1 MRQIGQRHQKQRA
14 LLLDLIQLDAQLS
27 NLLRPLPV
35 RLEDAARVLALP
47 LRARD
52 LVAGRVLLAL
62 QPFELG
68 NQPAPPVLERREL
81 LELAVDVHA
90 AVLQPAF
97 HFVLVVAHVS
107 RIKHGGIVCQRL
119 PATATTCT

>member
-1 MRQIGQRHQKQRA
+1 M
-14 LLLDLIQLDAQLS
+14 LELP

-35 RLEDAARVLALP
+35 RVEDAARVLALP

-52 LVAGRVLLAL
+52 LVAGGVLLAL
-62 QPFELG
+62 QTLELG
-68 NQPAPPVLERREL
+68 NQPAPPVLERRQL
-81 LELAVDVHA
+81 LELGVDMHP

-107 RIKHGGIVCQRL
+107 RIKHWEIVCGLAGSRGQL
-119 PATATTCT
+119 VEYPA

>member
-1 MRQIGQRHQKQRA
+1 MGTDRMRQIGQRHQNERP
-14 LLLDLIQLDAQLS
+14 LLLDLIELDAQLP

-68 NQPAPPVLERREL
+68 NQPAPPILERRQL
-81 LELAVDVHA
+81 LELAVDVHP

-97 HFVLVVAHVS
+97 HVVLVIAYVGRV
-107 RIKHGGIVCQRL
+107 KHGEIVCD
-119 PATATTCT
+119 

>member
-1 MRQIGQRHQKQRA
+1 M
-14 LLLDLIQLDAQLS
+14 LELP

-35 RLEDAARVLALP
+35 GLEDAARVFALP

-52 LVAGRVLLAL
+52 FVARRVLLAL

-81 LELAVDVHA
+81 LELAVDVHP
-90 AVLQPAF
+90 AVLRAR
-97 HFVLVVAHVS
+97 VS
-107 RIKHGGIVCQRL
+107 LRPGDRVCRPGQ
-119 PATATTCT
+119 AW